1 MRNEKK
7 VNFFFSSSNDFFMR
21 LLHSSLFLPDSTVW
35 MSVVESYII
44 KVKRRTQHLHWP
56 EFERIFSFSF
66 LDVRRLW
73 KLLRFPY
80 QEFVPKKNTILPAS
94 KPKVKI
100 KFTTIYLLL
109 YFLIFFYP
117 PIRQPVNGSNLS
129 LIHFN
134 WVGYLLRIQEWCIFI
149 EFV

>member
-1 MRNEKK
+1 MISLC
-7 VNFFFSSSNDFFMR
+7 VCYI
-21 LLHSSLFLPDSTVW
+21 LLFFLPDSTVW

-94 KPKVKI
+94 KPKVKKNSQRFI
-100 KFTTIYLLL
+100 YFFIFWYSSIHQFGNRSTAVTSVSFTSI
-109 YFLIFFYP
+109 
-117 PIRQPVNGSNLS
+117 GSVTCCAYKNDAYS
-129 LIHFN
+129 
-134 WVGYLLRIQEWCIFI
+134 
-149 EFV
+149 